1 MPSGVWPTPTVSTTR
16 NGCACRSM
24 TLTVSLSPWPRPMFA
39 TTAIEPSA
47 LTSSP

>member
-1 MPSGVWPTPTVSTTR
+1 
-16 NGCACRSM
+16 M